1 MTNFQSCRPS
11 CLAVPSLSRGASR
24 RVGVVEVSDTLSGD
38 EMRIG
43 IRGIFLVW
51 AMPFMVLLLTVAANA
66 AAQGVTAF
74 EPGERLEYVLKW
86 SGIAAGDSV
95 MEIVAGDIVKG
106 VPLYRVI
113 STATSRS
120 LVDVFYKVRNRYETH
135 IHPIDGFSRK
145 YLFNMRE
152 GSKRGI
158 RALIFDQDRHIVTRI
173 VRKND
178 QTQSKVYEIPE
189 GTQDNLSALYA
200 LRNEVLK
207 VGDSVTY
214 RVFESRKN
222 WELIIDVIAAEEIK
236 VKAGRF
242 RTVVVHPKLK
252 FEGIFR
258 RKGELYVYMTDD
270 QWHIPVLMKSK
281 VRIGSI
287 DAELVRFKLG
297 GGEKDIPSM
306 VLPDEEKD
314 IPSMLTS
321 DEDN

>member
-1 MTNFQSCRPS
+1 
-11 CLAVPSLSRGASR
+11 
-24 RVGVVEVSDTLSGD
+24 
-38 EMRIG
+38 MRAWTWTGYLPWLLLFTILPG
-43 IRGIFLVW
+43 NVW
-51 AMPFMVLLLTVAANA
+51 AQA
-66 AAQGVTAF
+66 VTAF

-86 SGIAAGDSV
+86 AGIAAGDSV
-95 MEIVAGDIVKG
+95 MEIVEGDVVDG

-135 IHPIDGFSRK
+135 INPVDGFSRK

-152 GSKRGI
+152 GGKRSK

-173 VRKND
+173 LRKNN
-178 QTQSKVYEIPE
+178 QTQSKVYEILE

-200 LRNEVLK
+200 LRNEALQ

-242 RTVVVHPKLK
+242 KVIVVHPKLK

-281 VRIGSI
+281 VKIGSI
-287 DAELVRFKLG
+287 DAELVRFTLG
-297 GGEKDIPSM
+297 GEEKEIPSR
-306 VLPDEEKD
+306 LSLDKD
-314 IPSMLTS
+314 
-321 DEDN
+321 D

>member
-1 MTNFQSCRPS
+1 MKIR
-11 CLAVPSLSRGASR
+11 
-24 RVGVVEVSDTLSGD
+24 
-38 EMRIG
+38 
-43 IRGIFLVW
+43 IRGSFLIWVLL
-51 AMPFMVLLLTVAANA
+51 FMVLQVSATTKAVA
-66 AAQGVTAF
+66 QSVTAF

-86 SGIAAGDSV
+86 AGIAAGDSV
-95 MEIVAGDIVKG
+95 MEIVEGDIVDG

-113 STATSRS
+113 SAATSRS

-135 IHPIDGFSRK
+135 IHSMDGFSRK

-152 GSKRGI
+152 GGKRGI

-178 QTQSKVYEIPE
+178 QTQSKVYEIPA
-189 GTQDNLSALYA
+189 GTHDNLSALYA
-200 LRNEVLK
+200 LRNESLQ

-222 WELIIDVIAAEEIK
+222 WELIIDVIAAEETK
-236 VKAGRF
+236 VKAGTF
-242 RTVVVHPKLK
+242 RTVVVYPKLK

-258 RKGELYVYMTDD
+258 RKGELHVYMTDD
-270 QWHIPVLMKSK
+270 KWHIPVLMKSK
-281 VRIGSI
+281 VKIGSI

-297 GGEKDIPSM
+297 GGEKQVPSM
-306 VLPDEEKD
+306 VLPEKEKD
-314 IPSMLTS
+314 TNSMLTL

>member
-1 MTNFQSCRPS
+1 
-11 CLAVPSLSRGASR
+11 
-24 RVGVVEVSDTLSGD
+24 
-38 EMRIG
+38 MRAWTWTGYLPWLLLFTILPG
-43 IRGIFLVW
+43 NVW
-51 AMPFMVLLLTVAANA
+51 AQA
-66 AAQGVTAF
+66 VTAF

-86 SGIAAGDSV
+86 AGIAAGDSV
-95 MEIVAGDIVKG
+95 MEIVEGDVVDG
-106 VPLYRVI
+106 VSLYRVI

-135 IHPIDGFSRK
+135 IHPVDGFSRK

-152 GSKRGI
+152 GGKRKK
-158 RALIFDQDRHIVTRI
+158 RVLILDQDRHIVTRI

-200 LRNEVLK
+200 LRNEALQ

-258 RKGELYVYMTDD
+258 RKGELHVYMTDD
-270 QWHIPVLMKSK
+270 RWHIPVLMKSK
-281 VRIGSI
+281 VKIGSI
-287 DAELVRFKLG
+287 DAELVRFTLG
-297 GGEKDIPSM
+297 G
-306 VLPDEEKD
+306 EEKD
-314 IPSMLTS
+314 VPSMMPS
-321 DEDN
+321 DKED